1 MAAHEF
7 GHSLGLSHSDVK
19 TALMAPFYR
28 GYEPH
33 FKLDPDDVQG
43 IQALYGKK
51 TRKTPD
57 SNGVKTTTTT
67 HSPPPSGEDAELCRD
82 ASVDTLFTSADGV
95 TYAFKGRIC
104 QFEISQRYLM

>member
-51 TRKTPD
+51 TNKAQTP
-57 SNGVKTTTTT
+57 NGDKTTTTAKP
-67 HSPPPSGEDAELCRD
+67 SMPSGENAELCRD
-82 ASVDTLFTSADGV
+82 PSIDTLFSSAEGE

-104 QFEISQRYLM
+104 QFEVS